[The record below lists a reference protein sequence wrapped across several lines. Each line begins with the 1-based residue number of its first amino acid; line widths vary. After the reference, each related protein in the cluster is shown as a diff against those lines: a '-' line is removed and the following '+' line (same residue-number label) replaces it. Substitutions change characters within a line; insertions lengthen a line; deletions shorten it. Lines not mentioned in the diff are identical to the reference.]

1 MILLCRPKCL
11 LFEAKR
17 QNIVYD
23 VLVSKFFLVLIERW
37 NVAKSMHGSV
47 TFAVA
52 VAVAIAV
59 AVVYML
65 LQC

>member
-17 QNIVYD
+17 QDIVYD
-23 VLVSKFFLVLIERW
+23 VLVSKCILVLIERW
-37 NVAKSMHGSV
+37 NVAEKHGSV

-52 VAVAIAV
+52 VAAVIAV